1 MVIGVIYLRAD
12 LLAYFPDIVGFQ
24 FVMVLFKT
32 DLWADRKL
40 LNLKTLQITLKE
52 IWKYLLHILFIL
64 LHPVKSEVINIFLNN
79 YQGVLFPEILWIH
92 GTVWWVCN
100 NWCHIQHYFM
110 VIFLFQFSVHLTW
123 WSIQIKWLVA
133 ERLR

>member
-52 IWKYLLHILFIL
+52 I
-64 LHPVKSEVINIFLNN
+64 
-79 YQGVLFPEILWIH
+79 
-92 GTVWWVCN
+92 
-100 NWCHIQHYFM
+100 
-110 VIFLFQFSVHLTW
+110 
-123 WSIQIKWLVA
+123 
-133 ERLR
+133 